1 MIKTLKAFDLEGK
14 NILIRVDFNVPVVNE
29 RVVNN
34 FRIKSSLPTISTCIE
49 SGASITLMSHLGRPN
64 GVKDKNLSLMGVG
77 EELASLLEMPIKFS
91 NDPISTDAIDTSLSL
106 KPGEIHLLENLRF
119 SSGEKENDPIFSSQL
134 ARHGQVYINDAFG
147 TAHRAH
153 ASNVGVVRSFKHYGI
168 GWLMDKELN
177 FLQRFMIKP
186 KSPLTLV
193 LGGAKIDTKLG
204 LIDQFL
210 SKADYIIIGGGM
222 AFTFLKAKGKEV
234 GGSLVDK
241 NMIQMAKKI
250 INKARVQNVKLLLPK
265 DVICGQNLDDDVA
278 KGHCEINS
286 IPEDLMGLDI
296 GPQTLSE
303 YKSILGK
310 SKTIVW
316 NGPMGV
322 FEKISFESGTR
333 EMGIHLVSC
342 IANGSKVIVGGGDT
356 ASALE
361 RFNLLDEM
369 THVSTG
375 GGASLELLSGNQLP
389 ALKALEN

>member
-134 ARHGQVYINDAFG
+134 ARHGQIYINDAFG

-234 GGSLVDK
+234 GGSLVDE